1 MTILNIVQMVIAFL
15 VILLVTLQVK
25 KDASGLAGLMGN
37 STNNNKN
44 VSSKLDK
51 PTKYMLALV
60 LAYIFISFGVSYQQS
75 VAAQSVVTEK
85 RIESSKSK
93 E

>member
-1 MTILNIVQMVIAFL
+1 MTILNIVQMIIAFL

-37 STNNNKN
+37 STNNKN
-44 VSSKLDK
+44 VPSKLDK

>member
-1 MTILNIVQMVIAFL
+1 MTFLNIVQVMLAFL

-37 STNNNKN
+37 STNSKN
-44 VSSKLDK
+44 VPSKLDK
-51 PTKYMLALV
+51 PTKYMLILV

-75 VAAQSVVTEK
+75 LSAQSVVTEK

>member
-1 MTILNIVQMVIAFL
+1 MTLLNIAQIILAFL

-37 STNNNKN
+37 STNSKN
-44 VSSKLDK
+44 VPSKLDK
-51 PTKYMLALV
+51 PTKYMFVLV

-75 VAAQSVVTEK
+75 VSAQSVVTEK
-85 RIESSKSK
+85 RLESSKSK

>member
-1 MTILNIVQMVIAFL
+1 MTLINAVQIGIAILVIFL
-15 VILLVTLQVK
+15 VTVQVK

-37 STNNNKN
+37 STTNNKN

-51 PTKYMLALV
+51 STKYMLILV
-60 LAYIFISFGVSYQQS
+60 LGFIFLSFGLSYQQS
-75 VAAQSVVTEK
+75 LKSQSVVTEK

>member
-1 MTILNIVQMVIAFL
+1 MTILNIVQMIVAFL

-25 KDASGLAGLMGN
+25 KDASGLAGLMGS
-37 STNNNKN
+37 STNNKN
-44 VSSKLDK
+44 VPSKLDK